1 MVVSSVGLLT
11 VVNPILWVILSI
23 WIIAVIHDMQI
34 GYSMVELLTT
44 RDAIHDRWSWPMLFL
59 GEYEN
64 RNWAQISVV
73 LFSLSCI
80 LFAANFL
87 FILINCIYGIRPDQK
102 SLFWAALLSP
112 LYWILMSIAA
122 WKAVWQLITR
132 PHYWEKTVHGLD
144 GSEVVDESIIAQVGI
159 EAEVIKDDGE
169 EGGEN
174 SGLSD
179 SDIIE
184 AQPE

>member
-1 MVVSSVGLLT
+1 
-11 VVNPILWVILSI
+11 
-23 WIIAVIHDMQI
+23 
-34 GYSMVELLTT
+34 
-44 RDAIHDRWSWPMLFL
+44 
-59 GEYEN
+59 
-64 RNWAQISVV
+64 
-73 LFSLSCI
+73 
-80 LFAANFL
+80 
-87 FILINCIYGIRPDQK
+87 
-102 SLFWAALLSP
+102 
-112 LYWILMSIAA
+112 MSIAA